1 MSHIS
6 AVKSP
11 LQLGWRRRTPLIL
24 QAENS
29 ECGLACIAMIAG
41 YHGLNVDLAQLRSC
55 QSFSQQG
62 ANLKQLIDF
71 AHSLKLNSRAV
82 KVELEHLKDL
92 QLPCIL
98 HWNMQHFVVLT
109 KVGSK
114 NIELHDPAIGQR
126 KLSWLEADKCFTG
139 IALELQPGNQFEP
152 KNLTQ
157 PLKIRQLWQHIVGIK
172 RSLIVIF
179 TLSLLLQLFALASPY
194 YLQLVIDT
202 VIINND
208 KPLLNVLFL
217 GFLLLV
223 VIEAITNLSRQAAG
237 IYMSSHLAQQ
247 LSVNVF
253 THLIRLPFN
262 YFLQR
267 HIGDLVARFGS
278 LQEIRRFISQGIVGL
293 ILDSL
298 ILLCTL
304 ALMALYS
311 VKLMCVVVIFSVIFL
326 LLRLCLL
333 APIQRLQQ
341 EKIATAA
348 KENSHFIET
357 IRGIQSIRMLKL
369 ESFRLH
375 GWQHLL
381 TDTLNRDIQL
391 RRWEMSFSIVHLI
404 LFGLENLI
412 VIYMAAHLVMEQQ
425 FTIGMLYAFV
435 SYKNRFNGATS
446 GLVEQLIQWRLLR
459 VHLDRLA
466 DIVHCP
472 VAIES
477 LPSQQATAPDL
488 RIKAHRVSL
497 KNVAFAYPGQPPLFQ
512 HINLHIEPGAMVVI
526 TGASGNGKSTLAKCL
541 AGLMV
546 PTQGQILIDDQPLNG
561 RNSNQQISAVMQD
574 DMCLSGSVIDNVS
587 GFSQHID
594 MPRLIECC
602 KLACL
607 HDTINQ
613 LPMQYYTLISEGAAN
628 LSGGQRQRLYLA
640 RALYQQPA
648 LLLLDE
654 SSSHLDARCEH
665 LINQNLSRLSMTRI
679 VIAHRRETIQMA
691 HQRYHLAGGCL
702 TEVAINFTPDLPTP
716 TAQQGNHYV

>member
-1 MSHIS
+1 MSHFS
-6 AVKSP
+6 AVKSS
-11 LQLGWRRRTPLIL
+11 LQLGWRRRTPLVL

-29 ECGLACIAMIAG
+29 ECGLACITMIAG
-41 YHGLNVDLAQLRSC
+41 YHGLKVDLAQLRSC
-55 QSFSQQG
+55 HSFSQQG

-71 AHSLKLNSRAV
+71 AHSLKLNSRAI
-82 KVELEHLKDL
+82 KVEPEHLKNL

-109 KVGSK
+109 KV
-114 NIELHDPAIGQR
+114 NHRYIELQDPAIGQR
-126 KLSWLEADKCFTG
+126 RLSWQEADKCFTG

-152 KNLTQ
+152 DNFTR
-157 PLKIRQLWQHIVGIK
+157 PLKITQLWRQIVGIK
-172 RSLIVIF
+172 RSLLVIF
-179 TLSLLLQLFALASPY
+179 ALSLLLQLFALASPY

-208 KPLLNVLFL
+208 KSLLNVLFM
-217 GFLLLV
+217 GFLLLLV
-223 VIEAITNLSRQAAG
+223 VEAVTNLSRQAAG

-253 THLIRLPFN
+253 THLIRLPFS

-278 LQEIRRFISQGIVGL
+278 LHDVRQFITHGIVGL

-298 ILLCTL
+298 ILLCSL

-311 VKLMCVVVIFSVIFL
+311 ATLMLIVVAFSGVFL
-326 LLRLCLL
+326 LLRLCLF
-333 APIQRLQQ
+333 APIRRLQQ

-357 IRGIQSIRMLKL
+357 VRGIQSIRMLKL

-391 RRWEMSFSIVHLI
+391 RRWEMGFSIVHLI
-404 LFGLENLI
+404 LFGLENLL
-412 VIYMAAHLVMEQQ
+412 VIYFAALLVMEQH
-425 FTIGMLYAFV
+425 FTIGMLYAFI
-435 SYKNRFNGATS
+435 SYKNRFNSATS
-446 GLVEQLIQWRLLR
+446 GLVEQFIQWRLLR

-472 VAIES
+472 VAIKS
-477 LPSQQATAPDL
+477 LPTQQVTPQPM
-488 RIKAHRVSL
+488 RVKAHGVSL
-497 KNVAFAYPGQPPLFQ
+497 KNVAFAHPAQAPLFE
-512 HINLHIEPGAMVVI
+512 HINLHIAPGAMVVI

-541 AGLMV
+541 AGLIT
-546 PTQGQILIDDQPLNG
+546 PTHGQILIDDQALDS
-561 RNSNQQISAVMQD
+561 RHSSQHISAVMQD
-574 DMCLSGSVIDNVS
+574 DMCLSGSIMDNVS
-587 GFSQHID
+587 GFSQHVD

-613 LPMQYYTLISEGAAN
+613 LPMQYYTLVSEGAAN

-654 SSSHLDARCEH
+654 ASSHLDTHCEH

-679 VIAHRRETIQMA
+679 LIAHRRETIQMA
-691 HQRYHLAGGCL
+691 NQRYHLAGGCL

-716 TAQQGNHYV
+716 TVQQGNHYV